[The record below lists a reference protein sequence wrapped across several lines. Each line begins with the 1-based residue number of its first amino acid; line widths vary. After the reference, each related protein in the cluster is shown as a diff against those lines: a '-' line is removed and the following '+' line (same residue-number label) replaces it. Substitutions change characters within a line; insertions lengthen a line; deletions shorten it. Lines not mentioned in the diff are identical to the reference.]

1 MLPDLEVMF
10 SHFWQGVQESG
21 HETYTGLL
29 LLLYYFV
36 LARSRVKR
44 DTQII
49 LPSLENYLH
58 IELLI

>member
-1 MLPDLEVMF
+1 MK
-10 SHFWQGVQESG
+10 HIRA
-21 HETYTGLL
+21 
-29 LLLYYFV
+29 YYYCYYCFV
-36 LARSRVKR
+36 LARSRVER